1 MVQVDIKFEDLLDD
15 LQKLKDIDVEINNE
29 SKRDLQRKRS
39 TLFGGSSWRS
49 GGMR

>member
-1 MVQVDIKFEDLLDD
+1 MVQVDIKFEDLLDQLKQLTDIEVD
-15 LQKLKDIDVEINNE
+15 LTQD

-49 GGMR
+49 GGLR

>member
-1 MVQVDIKFEDLLDD
+1 MVQVDIKFEDLLD
-15 LQKLKDIDVEINNE
+15 QLKQLTDIEVELNSE